1 MFTISSK
8 DLINKSKNYISNI
21 LFKNIRKS
29 EEFNKKNKLRSGEL
43 LLKNI
48 NTNLVNII
56 NIKHTNY
63 KNLVYLFNNNLN
75 EDKKYINILLDLT
88 KIYNLPITILINLLF
103 VIDHKLPYNIDNYKI
118 LNNIK
123 FINNYIKTNNI
134 KLSYKNFIHIG
145 ITNFYYSY
153 INYRN
158 NNKNIYKYLQNL
170 YIQLDNNII
179 KREERIIIKNNKI
192 KILFLS
198 KYLSKRHSV
207 FKDRSGIISN
217 LDPSIFDIYI
227 ITDIITDHYVSNF
240 WKKNKNIKLLT
251 LNFNNLS
258 ILELQKIIL
267 SMNFNIIIFCEIG
280 MCFKQYIL
288 SLSRLAPIQCNT
300 FGHSDTSGIDTID
313 YFISSSYFET
323 DKSLDYYSEKLLKL
337 DCLSMYY
344 EQPLKL
350 FNLQENNII
359 NNKNYICSLLK
370 ISNKSKLYGCF
381 SSFMKFSIKY
391 IEILRQI
398 LIRDKNGLLLI
409 NFVNVSN
416 YKFKYIRYK
425 MIFQKVF
432 GTDINRI
439 IFINDY
445 NIKLEGKLYFTFL
458 KNIDCLCETFPFGG
472 LNSTMDALEVNQA
485 IITLPSEYISGRF
498 TYGIYKKMGLLNNK
512 ENTISKDKTEYI
524 NLAYKYANNIE
535 FKTTIQNYIKKNKYK
550 VFNEQDS
557 ITEWN
562 KCLQKI
568 YIDKLNN

>member
-75 EDKKYINILLDLT
+75 DDKRYINILLDLT

-192 KILFLS
+192 KIF
-198 KYLSKRHSV
+198 
-207 FKDRSGIISN
+207 F
-217 LDPSIFDIYI
+217 F
-227 ITDIITDHYVSNF
+227 
-240 WKKNKNIKLLT
+240 
-251 LNFNNLS
+251 
-258 ILELQKIIL
+258 
-267 SMNFNIIIFCEIG
+267 
-280 MCFKQYIL
+280 
-288 SLSRLAPIQCNT
+288 
-300 FGHSDTSGIDTID
+300 
-313 YFISSSYFET
+313 
-323 DKSLDYYSEKLLKL
+323 
-337 DCLSMYY
+337 
-344 EQPLKL
+344 
-350 FNLQENNII
+350 
-359 NNKNYICSLLK
+359 
-370 ISNKSKLYGCF
+370 
-381 SSFMKFSIKY
+381 
-391 IEILRQI
+391 
-398 LIRDKNGLLLI
+398 
-409 NFVNVSN
+409 
-416 YKFKYIRYK
+416 
-425 MIFQKVF
+425 
-432 GTDINRI
+432 
-439 IFINDY
+439 
-445 NIKLEGKLYFTFL
+445 
-458 KNIDCLCETFPFGG
+458 
-472 LNSTMDALEVNQA
+472 
-485 IITLPSEYISGRF
+485 
-498 TYGIYKKMGLLNNK
+498 
-512 ENTISKDKTEYI
+512 
-524 NLAYKYANNIE
+524 
-535 FKTTIQNYIKKNKYK
+535 
-550 VFNEQDS
+550 
-557 ITEWN
+557 
-562 KCLQKI
+562 
-568 YIDKLNN
+568 